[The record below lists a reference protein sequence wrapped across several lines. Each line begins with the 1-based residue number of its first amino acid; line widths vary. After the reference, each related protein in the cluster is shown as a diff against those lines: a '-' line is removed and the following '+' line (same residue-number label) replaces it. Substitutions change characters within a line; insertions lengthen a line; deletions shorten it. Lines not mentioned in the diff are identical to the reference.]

1 MKFNNAEIDEHVILI
16 KKQLQEYFQKT
27 EPTLTPEQ
35 SNNRVNEIVREI
47 LLDETKFLKNQ

>member
-16 KKQLQEYFQKT
+16 KKPLQEYFQKT

-47 LLDETKFLKNQ
+47 LLDETKKA

>member
-1 MKFNNAEIDEHVILI
+1 MKFNNTETDEHVILI